1 MRCLLIEDGK
11 NLILID
17 NGLGNKQ
24 DDKFFGHY
32 DLWGN
37 ATLDKSL
44 AKYGFVKD
52 DITDVFL
59 THLHFDHC
67 GGSVEWNDDRS
78 GYRTAFKTPDTGV
91 MKIIGNGQ
99 QNPIQERKQVFK
111 RKYPSYSG
119 KRTA

>member
-1 MRCLLIEDGK
+1 MLCLVLFRNLSGKTNPADSKNLIDLGMRCLLIEDGK

-59 THLHFDHC
+59 THLHLIT
-67 GGSVEWNDDRS
+67 VEVLWN
-78 GYRTAFKTPDTGV
+78 GMTTEAATV
-91 MKIIGNGQ
+91 LHL
-99 QNPIQERKQVFK
+99 K
-111 RKYPSYSG
+111 RQILE
-119 KRTA
+119 